1 LSAQSDNRGAI
12 GYVHTRNIAS
22 IELERLREY
31 WGEVQRRFSADVF
44 NRSELCGKLWAALNV
59 TISCSRWAAS
69 APIASAISNKASACV
84 EGASMWNSAVSSTVI
99 LKSSSKVT
107 ATCCSALWPSCAR
120 LTVSPSASA

>member
-59 TISCSRWAAS
+59 SCSRWAAS

-107 ATCCSALWPSCAR
+107 ATCCSAL
-120 LTVSPSASA
+120 